1 MEKLMFLDACIRGGE
16 SRTLKIA
23 EPLLKELEKRYEIER
38 VDINALGWKPI
49 DRETCLKRNSGEFD
63 EEVLAYAKRLAAA
76 DRIVIAAPFWDMSFP
91 AALKTFL
98 ELMSINEVAF
108 CYTDTGLAGCC
119 KAEKM
124 LYITTRGSEIATGD
138 VLEQATPYLKALGW
152 LWGIHQV
159 ECVDAKGL
167 DMYGPEIVEER
178 VCQAIEEGL
187 KLCESF

>member
-1 MEKLMFLDACIRGGE
+1 MKKLMFLDACIRGEE

-23 EPLLKELEKRYEIER
+23 APLLEELEKRYEIER

-49 DRETCLKRNSGEFD
+49 DRETCLKRNAGEF
-63 EEVLAYAKRLAAA
+63 EGEVLTCAKRLADA

-98 ELMSINEVAF
+98 ELMSVSDVAF
-108 CYTDTGLAGCC
+108 RYTETGLAGCY
-119 KAEKM
+119 KAEKL

-138 VLEQATPYLKALGW
+138 ILEQATPYLKALGW

-159 ECVDAKGL
+159 ECVAAQGT
-167 DMYGPEIVEER
+167 DMVAPEELEKR
-178 VCQAIEEGL
+178 LQQAVAEGL
-187 KLCESF
+187 KLCETF